1 MAGKALSV
9 ALHVQQMSVVICSIA
24 ELDRECD
31 LIQLLVTI
39 HSINEVLL
47 ADAVAPEDALKLQDL
62 VVHYFSLQKG
72 CSN

>member
-9 ALHVQQMSVVICSIA
+9 VLHVQLMPVVICSIA

-47 ADAVAPEDALKLQDL
+47 ADAVVPEDALKLQDL
-62 VVHYFSLQKG
+62 VVQYFSLRKG

>member
-47 ADAVAPEDALKLQDL
+47 ADAVALEDALKLQDL